1 MSMFYCKFLV
11 KIFAN
16 VKANVIMKSQNH
28 FLYLMKMILYII
40 YIYKCGGKE
49 VKIHL
54 IMSNTPTHPYTHTHT
69 RTHTHIYIYY
79 YYYYYYY
86 CCRCCCCQY
95 VLLAVVLQC
104 LLFVVVLQWFVLHCL
119 GLSWLCISICVCV
132 YVCIC
137 VYICVYACVCIY
149 MYVYLHIRQWRSI
162 WKMLRGEIS

>member
-16 VKANVIMKSQNH
+16 VKANVIKKSQNH

-69 RTHTHIYIYY
+69 HAHTHIYIYIIIIITIIIA
-79 YYYYYYY
+79 
-86 CCRCCCCQY
+86 
-95 VLLAVVLQC
+95 VAVVVASMSY
-104 LLFVVVLQWFVLHCL
+104 LL
-119 GLSWLCISICVCV
+119 
-132 YVCIC
+132 
-137 VYICVYACVCIY
+137 
-149 MYVYLHIRQWRSI
+149 
-162 WKMLRGEIS
+162 